1 VIMVVLSQHA
11 NLVWARRVHVGCTEL
26 AFFLQDS
33 AVSGTFLGP
42 MGEPDMLQSRPVTL
56 PGRGMMEKDSNY
68 LLLLTSN
75 GGV

>member
-1 VIMVVLSQHA
+1 MVLSQHA
-11 NLVWARRVHVGCTEL
+11 HLVWARQVHVGCTEL
-26 AFFLQDS
+26 AFFLQDR

-42 MGEPDMLQSRPVTL
+42 PGEPDMLQSRPVTL
-56 PGRGMMEKDSNY
+56 PGREMVGEDSNY